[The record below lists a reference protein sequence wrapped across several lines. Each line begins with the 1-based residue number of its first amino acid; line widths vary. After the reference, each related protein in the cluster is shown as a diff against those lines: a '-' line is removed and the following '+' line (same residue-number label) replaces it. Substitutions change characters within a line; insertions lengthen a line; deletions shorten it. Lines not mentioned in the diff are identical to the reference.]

1 MSSVQ
6 LPDFTRLDDSA
17 LLSMRAQM
25 RAELERLPANSAA
38 RAALIRVYDAS
49 TEEVTDRARKAWART
64 ELGET
69 QMDDDL
75 RKRLL
80 AIEVLLQEPEDISD
94 ALETE
99 LYSLR
104 DKLQAMALS

>member
-17 LLSMRAQM
+17 LLSMRARM
-25 RAELERLPANSAA
+25 RAELERMPENSPA

-49 TEEVTDRARKAWART
+49 TEEVNERARKAWSRDQLR
-64 ELGET
+64 EG

-99 LYSLR
+99 LYALR
-104 DKLQAMALS
+104 DKLQAVALS